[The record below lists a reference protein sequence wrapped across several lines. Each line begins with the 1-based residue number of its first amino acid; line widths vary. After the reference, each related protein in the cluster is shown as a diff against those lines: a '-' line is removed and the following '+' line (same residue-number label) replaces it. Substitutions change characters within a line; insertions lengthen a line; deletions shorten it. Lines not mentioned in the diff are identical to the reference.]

1 MPIVRRVNA
10 RRTISRP
17 YSAGYRRARS
27 TASAPYRRAFR
38 APVRRA
44 RYVRRAYPIRRRR
57 Y

>member
-1 MPIVRRVNA
+1 MPIVRRINV
-10 RRTISRP
+10 RRAIRP

-27 TASAPYRRAFR
+27 TAAAPFRRAFR
-38 APVRRA
+38 APIRRA